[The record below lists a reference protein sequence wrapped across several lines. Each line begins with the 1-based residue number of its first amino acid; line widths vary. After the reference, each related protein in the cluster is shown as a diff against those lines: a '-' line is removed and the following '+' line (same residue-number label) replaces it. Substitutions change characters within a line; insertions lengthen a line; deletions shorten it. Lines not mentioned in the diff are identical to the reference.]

1 MQYIASKVSN
11 LGSFIKY
18 ISVFF
23 TSLIPLVESKGAI
36 VLGAALKIKWY
47 ITYLITSIGSYI
59 VTPFI
64 MYCKRISDAL
74 QKWAD
79 KTQIKNDKI
88 KELLSRYGAIG
99 LGIIVSI
106 PFTGVTC
113 WISSLIARKL
123 DLDKKQ
129 TCICIFIGNC
139 VGCFITAALV
149 YGVSFGIKSLID

>member
-23 TSLIPLVESKGAI
+23 TSLIPLVESKGAM

-47 ITYLITSIGSYI
+47 TAYFITSIGSYI

-64 MYCKRISDAL
+64 MYCKRISGAL
-74 QKWAD
+74 QKWSD
-79 KTQIKNDKI
+79 KNQIKNEKLRDI
-88 KELLSRYGAIG
+88 LSRYGAIG

-113 WISSLIARKL
+113 WISSLIAREL
-123 DLDKKQ
+123 NLDKKQ
-129 TCICIFIGNC
+129 SCICIFIGNC

-149 YGVSFGIKSLID
+149 YGISFGIKSLIN